1 MNILIAEDDPTSRA
15 VLVGVLGKLGH
26 EVTEA
31 CDGAAAWELA
41 REPGAPRLLL
51 LDWMMPELDGV
62 ELCRRLK
69 ECQPDAP
76 PYVILV
82 TARSAKADLA
92 RGLDAGADDYVVKP
106 FDPEELRARIDVG
119 TRMLALQARLAGKIG
134 ELQAALG
141 EIRTLRG
148 IIPICAGCKKI
159 RNEQGAWT
167 RLEAYIRE
175 HSHAE
180 FSHGLCEECV
190 ERLYPEFV
198 AEAKPPE
205 DG

>member
-1 MNILIAEDDPTSRA
+1 MNILIAEDDATSREVLTA
-15 VLVGVLGKLGH
+15 VLEKLGH
-26 EVTEA
+26 EATEA
-31 CDGAAAWELA
+31 CDGATAWDLA
-41 REPGAPRLLL
+41 RVPGAPRLLL
-51 LDWMMPELDGV
+51 LDWMMPGMDGV

-119 TRMLALQARLAGKIG
+119 ARVLALQERLSAKIG
-134 ELQAALG
+134 ELAAALG
-141 EIRTLRG
+141 EVRTLRG

-167 RLEAYIRE
+167 RLEAYIRD

-190 ERLYPEFV
+190 ERLYPEF
-198 AEAKPPE
+198 AEEQGPREKR
-205 DG
+205 

>member
-1 MNILIAEDDPTSRA
+1 VNILIAEDDPTSRA
-15 VLVGVLGKLGH
+15 VLTGVLGKLGH
-26 EVTEA
+26 EVAEA
-31 CDGAAAWELA
+31 SDGVQAWELA
-41 REPGAPRLLL
+41 RASGAPRLLL
-51 LDWMMPELDGV
+51 LDWMMPGMDGV

-69 ECQPDAP
+69 ELEPDAP

-119 TRMLALQARLAGKIG
+119 VRVLALQERLSAKIG
-134 ELQAALG
+134 ELEAALG

-159 RNEQGAWT
+159 RTQAGAWT
-167 RLEAYIRE
+167 RLETYIRE

-190 ERLYPEFV
+190 ERLYPEF
-198 AEAKPPE
+198 AGEE
-205 DG
+205 GSRGGR

>member
-1 MNILIAEDDPTSRA
+1 VNILIAEDDPTSRA

>member
-15 VLVGVLGKLGH
+15 VLSGVLGKLGH
-26 EVTEA
+26 GVTEV
-31 CDGAAAWELA
+31 CDGARAWELA

-51 LDWMMPELDGV
+51 LDWMMPEMDGV

-69 ECQPDAP
+69 DAQPDAP

-106 FDPEELRARIDVG
+106 FDAEELRARIDVG
-119 TRMLALQARLAGKIG
+119 TRVLALQERLSAKIA
-134 ELQAALG
+134 ELEASLG

-159 RNEQGAWT
+159 RDEHGAWT

-190 ERLYPEFV
+190 ARLYPEF
-198 AEAKPPE
+198 AGDEDCPE
-205 DG
+205 KR

>member
-15 VLVGVLGKLGH
+15 VLTGVLGKLGH
-26 EVTEA
+26 EVAEA
-31 CDGAAAWELA
+31 SDGVQAWELA
-41 REPGAPRLLL
+41 RASGAPRLLL
-51 LDWMMPELDGV
+51 LDWMMPGMDGV

-69 ECQPDAP
+69 ELEPDAP

-119 TRMLALQARLAGKIG
+119 VRVLALQERLSAKIG
-134 ELQAALG
+134 ELEAALG

-159 RNEQGAWT
+159 RTQAGAWT
-167 RLEAYIRE
+167 RLETYIRE

-190 ERLYPEFV
+190 ERLYPEF
-198 AEAKPPE
+198 AGEE
-205 DG
+205 GSRGGR